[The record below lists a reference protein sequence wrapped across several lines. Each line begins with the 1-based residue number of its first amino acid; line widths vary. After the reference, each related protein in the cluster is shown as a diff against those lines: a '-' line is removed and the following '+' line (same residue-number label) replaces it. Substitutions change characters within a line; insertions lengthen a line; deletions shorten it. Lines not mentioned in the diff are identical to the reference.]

1 MAKISSGKYSFE
13 RVEFENN
20 KVPKFLEKKGKEYI
34 YYGENNLYPEY
45 LLELFNRCSKH
56 NAIITGKSLMI
67 KADGFETDNELLNQF
82 IKQTE
87 CNEILYKAALDL
99 EMFGGFYLDII
110 WSLGTGKIADIEH
123 IDFSKIRVSEC
134 ETKFYFCEDW
144 ADIKLTRSENGIRE
158 LKQFNPNI
166 NIGRGVLYVKQ
177 YRPDCK
183 VYPLPDYIGAIAS
196 IETDIEISNF
206 HLNNIKNGF
215 SAGMMINFNNGQP
228 TPDIQREIAKK
239 LKLKKQGTDNA
250 GEVIINFSDSKDKAP
265 EILPLT
271 PSDLDK
277 QFLQLRTD
285 TTQELFTGHKITSP
299 LIFGIKESGQLG
311 GRTEL
316 LDAFELF
323 QNTYINSRQ
332 TFLEYI
338 FNQLFAVNGLGEA
351 KIKKVKPLGYVLS
364 ENILTQI
371 LSKDEL
377 RKMIGYEAETVALN
391 PINDKLNSLSPLVA
405 NNVLG
410 TMTTNETRNLI
421 GLGNILDG
429 DKIVPSTPAA
439 FSKEDDVIRLF
450 SECGVNEHEYEIV
463 AHNFS
468 SQKFALED
476 IDKQI
481 LQMIKDD
488 KYATTTNIAKA
499 LKVDITKVVDRMN
512 ALVND
517 GYISNKVI
525 NQDGTDVVERT
536 LTSSG
541 ETISKIEKPL
551 TTIETKYKYDGPQD
565 SKNRPFCAKLME
577 LKKLY
582 TRAEI
587 DKISAAV
594 DYNVFAMRG
603 GFYHNPAIDLTTPY
617 CRHTWKQVTVIK
629 KNK

>member
-1 MAKISSGKYSFE
+1 
-13 RVEFENN
+13 
-20 KVPKFLEKKGKEYI
+20 
-34 YYGENNLYPEY
+34 
-45 LLELFNRCSKH
+45 LELFNRCSKH
-56 NAIITGKSLMI
+56 NAIITGKALMI
-67 KADGFETDNELLNQF
+67 KADGFETESLPLEEF
-82 IKQTE
+82 IKANDI
-87 CNEILYKAALDL
+87 NEVLYKASLDL

-110 WSLGTGKIADIEH
+110 WSIGSGKIAAIEH
-123 IDFSKIRVSEC
+123 IDFSKIRVSDC
-134 ETKFYFCEDW
+134 ETKFYYCEDW
-144 ADIKLTRSENGIRE
+144 ADMKLVRAEGGVRQ
-158 LKQFNPNI
+158 LKQFNANI
-166 NIGRGVLYVKQ
+166 NIGRAVLYVKQ

-196 IETDIEISNF
+196 IETDIEIANF

-228 TPDIQREIAKK
+228 TPDIQREIARK

-277 QFLQLRTD
+277 QFLQLRED
-285 TTQELFTGHKITSP
+285 TTQEIFTGHKITSP
-299 LIFGIKESGQLG
+299 MLFGIKQAGQLG

-316 LDAFELF
+316 LDSFELF

-332 TFLEYI
+332 TFLEYV
-338 FNQLFAVNGLGEA
+338 FNNLFAINQLGEA

-377 RKMIGYEAETVALN
+377 RKMIGYEAAEVA
-391 PINDKLNSLSPLVA
+391 PIEPVVEATKLDK
-405 NNVLG
+405 
-410 TMTTNETRNLI
+410 EE
-421 GLGNILDG
+421 NIIKL
-429 DKIVPSTPAA
+429 
-439 FSKEDDVIRLF
+439 L

-468 SQKFALED
+468 NQKFALED

-488 KYATTTNIAKA
+488 RFATTTNIAKA

-512 ALVND
+512 VLNAD

-525 NQDGTDVVERT
+525 NQNGTDIVERT

-551 TTIETKYKYDGPQD
+551 TTIETKYKYDGPED

-582 TRAEI
+582 TRDEI

-603 GFYHNPAIDLTTPY
+603 GFYHNPKIDLTTPY

>member
-1 MAKISSGKYSFE
+1 MAKNNQNIGKYSFE

-20 KVPKFLEKKGKEYI
+20 KVPKFLEKKGKDYI

-56 NAIITGKSLMI
+56 NAIVTGKTLMI
-67 KADGFETDNELLNQF
+67 KADGFETDSVALKQF
-82 IKQTE
+82 IDE
-87 CNEILYKAALDL
+87 NDINEILYKAALDL

-110 WSLGTGKIADIEH
+110 WGLGSGKIAAIEH
-123 IDFSKIRVSEC
+123 IDFSKIRVSDC
-134 ETKFYFCEDW
+134 ETKFFYCEDW
-144 ADIKLTRSENGIRE
+144 ADNKVVRSENGVRE
-158 LKQFNPNI
+158 LKCFNPNI
-166 NIGRGVLYVKQ
+166 NIGRAVLYIKQ

-196 IETDIEISNF
+196 IETDIEIANF

-228 TPDIQREIAKK
+228 TADIQREIARK

-277 QFLQLRTD
+277 QFLQLRED
-285 TTQELFTGHKITSP
+285 TTQEIFTGHKITSP
-299 LIFGIKESGQLG
+299 LLFGIKQAGQLG

-332 TFLEYI
+332 TFLEYV
-338 FNQLFAVNGLGEA
+338 FNNLFAINGLGEA

-377 RKMIGYEAETVALN
+377 RKMIGYEPVQQPTQTEQQPTVQLEKHEH
-391 PINDKLNSLSPLVA
+391 IIK
-405 NNVLG
+405 
-410 TMTTNETRNLI
+410 
-421 GLGNILDG
+421 
-429 DKIVPSTPAA
+429 
-439 FSKEDDVIRLF
+439 LF
-450 SECGVNEHEYEIV
+450 SECGEDEDSFEFV
-463 AHNFS
+463 AQNFS
-468 SQKFALED
+468 NQKFALED

-488 KYATTTNIAKA
+488 RFATTTNIAKA
-499 LKVDITKVVDRMN
+499 LKTTPEAI
-512 ALVND
+512 VNRINILTSD

-525 NQDGTDVVERT
+525 NQNGTDIIARE

-541 ETISKIEKPL
+541 ETISNIEKPL
-551 TTIETKYKYDGPQD
+551 TTIETKYKYTGPQD
-565 SKNRPFCAKLME
+565 SKNRAFCAKLLE

-582 TRAEI
+582 TRDEI
-587 DKISAAV
+587 DRISQAV

-603 GFYHNPAIDLTTPY
+603 GFYHNPSTDITTPY
-617 CRHTWKQVTVIK
+617 CRHKWSQVSVIK

>member
-1 MAKISSGKYSFE
+1 MAKSNNQNIGKYSFE

-20 KVPKFLEKKGKEYI
+20 KVPKFLEKKGKPYI

-67 KADGFETDNELLNQF
+67 KADGFETENEALNQF

-87 CNEILYKAALDL
+87 CNDILYKASLDL

-110 WSLGTGKIADIEH
+110 WGLGSGKIAGIEH
-123 IDFSKIRVSEC
+123 IDFSKVRISDC
-134 ETKFYFCEDW
+134 ETKFYYCEDW
-144 ADIKLTRSENGIRE
+144 ADMRLVRSEDGVRE

-183 VYPLPDYIGAIAS
+183 VYPLPDYIGAVAS
-196 IETDIEISNF
+196 IETDIEIANF

-228 TPDIQREIAKK
+228 TPEIQRAIATK
-239 LKLKKQGTDNA
+239 LKLKKQGSDNA
-250 GEVIINFSDSKDKAP
+250 GEVIINFSDSKDKSP

-277 QFLQLRTD
+277 QFLQLRED
-285 TTQELFTGHKITSP
+285 TTQEIFTGHKITSP
-299 LIFGIKESGQLG
+299 LLFGIKQAGQLG

-332 TFLEYI
+332 SFLEYI
-338 FNQLFAVNGLGEA
+338 FNELFKINNLGEA

-377 RKMIGYEAETVALN
+377 RKMIGYEPAEVVVTEPVVE
-391 PINDKLNSLSPLVA
+391 PTKLERQ
-405 NNVLG
+405 
-410 TMTTNETRNLI
+410 ETI
-421 GLGNILDG
+421 I
-429 DKIVPSTPAA
+429 KM
-439 FSKEDDVIRLF
+439 F
-450 SECGVNEHEYEIV
+450 SECGVNEDDYEVV

-468 SQKFALED
+468 NQKFALEN
-476 IDKQI
+476 IDAQI
-481 LQMIKDD
+481 LQMIKEDRFI
-488 KYATTTNIAKA
+488 TSSVIAKA
-499 LKVDITKVVDRMN
+499 LNTEPQTIVDRIN
-512 ALVND
+512 LLVED
-517 GYISNKVI
+517 GYLRVSII
-525 NQDGTDVVERT
+525 GQDGTDVISRT

-551 TTIETKYKYDGPQD
+551 TSIETKYKYTGPQD
-565 SKNRPFCAKLME
+565 SKNREFCAHMMK

-587 DKISAAV
+587 DEISGAV
-594 DYNVFAMRG
+594 DYNVFSMRG
-603 GFYHNPAIDLTTPY
+603 GFYHNPNTDITTPY
-617 CRHTWKQVTVIK
+617 CRHKWSQVSVIK

>member
-134 ETKFYFCEDW
+134 ENKFYFCEDW

-299 LIFGIKESGQLG
+299 LIFGIKEAGQLG

-338 FNQLFAVNGLGEA
+338 FNQLFAINGLGEA

-377 RKMIGYEAETVALN
+377 RKMIGYEPTEIVAEV
-391 PINDKLNSLSPLVA
+391 PIEEPTKL
-405 NNVLG
+405 
-410 TMTTNETRNLI
+410 EKHEEI
-421 GLGNILDG
+421 
-429 DKIVPSTPAA
+429 
-439 FSKEDDVIRLF
+439 IRLF

-488 KYATTTNIAKA
+488 RFATTTNIAKA

-512 ALVND
+512 VLVND

-536 LTSSG
+536 LTNSG

-551 TTIETKYKYDGPQD
+551 TTIETKYKYDGPRD
-565 SKNRPFCAKLME
+565 SKNRDFCAHLLDLE
-577 LKKLY
+577 KLY
-582 TRAEI
+582 TREEI
-587 DKISAAV
+587 NKISAAV

-603 GFYHNPAIDLTTPY
+603 GFYHNKETDITTPY

>member
-20 KVPKFLEKKGKEYI
+20 KVPKFLEKKGKPYI
-34 YYGENNLYPEY
+34 YYGDNNLYPEY

-56 NAIITGKSLMI
+56 NAIVTGKALMI
-67 KADGFETDNELLNQF
+67 KADGFETDNEALNQF

-87 CNEILYKAALDL
+87 CNEILYKASLDL

-110 WSLGTGKIADIEH
+110 WGLGSGKIAGIEH
-123 IDFSKIRVSEC
+123 IDFSKIRISDC
-134 ETKFYFCEDW
+134 ETKFYYCEDW
-144 ADIKLTRSENGIRE
+144 ADMKLVRSEEGVRE
-158 LKQFNPNI
+158 LKHFNPNM
-166 NIGRGVLYVKQ
+166 NIGRSVLYVKQ

-196 IETDIEISNF
+196 IETDIEIANF

-228 TPDIQREIAKK
+228 TPEIQRAIATK

-250 GEVIINFSDSKDKAP
+250 GEVIINFSDSKDKSP

-271 PSDLDK
+271 PADLDK
-277 QFLQLRTD
+277 QFLQLRED
-285 TTQELFTGHKITSP
+285 TTQEIFTGHKITSP
-299 LIFGIKESGQLG
+299 MLFGIKQAGQLG
-311 GRTEL
+311 GRSEL

-338 FNQLFAVNGLGEA
+338 FNQLFAINGLGEA

-364 ENILTQI
+364 ENILSQI

-377 RKMIGYEAETVALN
+377 RKMIGYEASEVIAEVPTEQ
-391 PINDKLNSLSPLVA
+391 PTKL
-405 NNVLG
+405 
-410 TMTTNETRNLI
+410 EKHDEI
-421 GLGNILDG
+421 
-429 DKIVPSTPAA
+429 
-439 FSKEDDVIRLF
+439 IRLF

-488 KYATTTNIAKA
+488 RFATTTNIAKA

-512 ALVND
+512 VLMND

-587 DKISAAV
+587 DKISTAV

>member
-196 IETDIEISNF
+196 IETDIEIANF

-277 QFLQLRTD
+277 QFLQLRED
-285 TTQELFTGHKITSP
+285 TTQEIFTGHKITSP
-299 LIFGIKESGQLG
+299 MLFGIKQAGQLG
-311 GRTEL
+311 GRSEL

-338 FNQLFAVNGLGEA
+338 FNQLFAINGLGEA
-351 KIKKVKPLGYVLS
+351 QIKKVKPLGYVLS

-377 RKMIGYEAETVALN
+377 RKMIGYEAAEVVAEV
-391 PINDKLNSLSPLVA
+391 PVIEPTKL
-405 NNVLG
+405 
-410 TMTTNETRNLI
+410 ERHEEI
-421 GLGNILDG
+421 I
-429 DKIVPSTPAA
+429 K
-439 FSKEDDVIRLF
+439 LF

-488 KYATTTNIAKA
+488 RFATTTNIAKA
-499 LKVDITKVVDRMN
+499 LKVDITKVVDRINVLM
-512 ALVND
+512 ND

-565 SKNRPFCAKLME
+565 SKNRPFCAKLMQ

-629 KNK
+629 KK